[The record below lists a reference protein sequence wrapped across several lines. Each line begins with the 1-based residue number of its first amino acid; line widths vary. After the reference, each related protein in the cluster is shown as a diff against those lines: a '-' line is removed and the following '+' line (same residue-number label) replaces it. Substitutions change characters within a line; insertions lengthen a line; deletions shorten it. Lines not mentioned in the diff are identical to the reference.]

1 MTGTA
6 SERKVVLR
14 TVFYIEGYDPR
25 GPQHYHRLYRDE
37 AAKQAQVNGLAV
49 TVGARRRIDEVT
61 HAWDVETA
69 GTRTSYRFLRYDDLM
84 RQRWSRSHGA
94 VLFDILRYSA
104 AFLRRGVFL
113 GMLRNSWPTFV
124 TSILAPGLL
133 LAALLL
139 AVLVFAIA
147 AAFLPW
153 PVALVAAALSL
164 AGLVLLRPVIEP
176 RFAAFWLARI
186 CAFIADQGSGQV
198 PDMEGRIGAFAARVA
213 SVLES
218 GEADEVLVAGHS
230 VGSHVGVAVCARIVD
245 LLGDRDQHFS
255 FLTLGHTIPLLGLQP
270 QAEAFRK
277 DLQRVSDDP
286 RITWIDVS
294 AAIDGACF
302 PLTDPVSACGLKQ
315 ADPDK
320 PSPKIVSAR
329 FPKLFTPETYKKLRR
344 DFARAH
350 FQYLMAAELPGD
362 YDYFLITA
370 GDMTLGQ
377 RFAHLKSVTGFNR
390 FRLGRS

>member
-6 SERKVVLR
+6 FERKVALR

-25 GPQHYHRLYRDE
+25 GPQHYHRLYKDE
-37 AAKQAQVNGLAV
+37 AAKQSAVNGLAV
-49 TVGARRRIDEVT
+49 TVGARRRLDEIT
-61 HAWDVETA
+61 HGWDVEAA

-94 VLFDILRYSA
+94 ILFDILRYTA

-124 TSILAPGLL
+124 TSILAPALL
-133 LAALLL
+133 LAAVLLT
-139 AVLVFAIA
+139 VLVFFIA
-147 AAFLPW
+147 VVFLAW
-153 PVALVAAALSL
+153 PMALAAAALSL
-164 AGLVLLRPVIEP
+164 AGLLLLRPVIEP
-176 RFAAFWLARI
+176 HFAGFWLARI
-186 CAFIADQGSGQV
+186 CAFIADQGSGRV
-198 PDMEGRIGAFAARVA
+198 PDMEGRIAALAARIA
-213 SVLES
+213 TELES
-218 GEADEVLVAGHS
+218 GGADEVLVVGHS
-230 VGSHVGVAVCARIVD
+230 VGSHVAVAALARVLD
-245 LLGDRDQHFS
+245 LIGENERALS

-270 QAEAFRK
+270 QAEAFRN
-277 DLQRVSDDP
+277 DLRRVSDDP
-286 RITWIDVS
+286 RITWVDVS

-302 PLTDPVSACGLKQ
+302 PLTDPLAACGLEQ
-315 ADPDK
+315 ADPKK

-329 FPKLFTPETYKKLRR
+329 FPKLFTPQTYKKLRR
-344 DFARAH
+344 DFSRAH

-390 FRLGRS
+390 FRLGHS

>member
-84 RQRWSRSHGA
+84 RQRWSRGTLA
-94 VLFDILRYSA
+94 VLGDIVRYSK
-104 AFLRRGVFL
+104 AFLLRGVFL
-113 GMLRNSWPTFV
+113 KTLRISWTMLIT
-124 TSILAPGLL
+124 ILLAPSLLL
-133 LAALLL
+133 LALLISL
-139 AVLVFAIA
+139 AAGGIV
-147 AAFLPW
+147 AAFAPW
-153 PVALVAAALSL
+153 YAGALITACGFI
-164 AGLVLLRPVIEP
+164 GLVMLRPIIEP

-186 CAFIADQGSGQV
+186 CAFISDQGSGLV
-198 PDMEGRIGAFAARVA
+198 PHMEERIKEFASRIAAEVKRA
-213 SVLES
+213 
-218 GEADEVLVAGHS
+218 EADEVLVAGHS
-230 VGSHVGVAVCARIVD
+230 VGTHVGVAVCAEVLR
-245 LLGDRDQHFS
+245 LLSDEQRTFS

-270 QAEAFRK
+270 QAHEFRK
-277 DLQRVSDDP
+277 DLQRVSEDP

-329 FPKLFTPETYKKLRR
+329 FSKLFTPETYKKLRR